1 MSELAIA
8 IHEGA
13 QAVHFM
19 HLSYAFICLIMLW
32 AFSTVDLTGGAN
44 E

>member
-1 MSELAIA
+1 MKDLIIA

-13 QAVHFM
+13 QAIHFM

-32 AFSTVDLTGGAN
+32 AFSTVYITGEEN

>member
-1 MSELAIA
+1 MSQLVIA

-19 HLSYAFICLIMLW
+19 NLFYVFSCLIMLW
-32 AFSTVDLTGGAN
+32 AFGTAN
-44 E
+44 LKGESNE